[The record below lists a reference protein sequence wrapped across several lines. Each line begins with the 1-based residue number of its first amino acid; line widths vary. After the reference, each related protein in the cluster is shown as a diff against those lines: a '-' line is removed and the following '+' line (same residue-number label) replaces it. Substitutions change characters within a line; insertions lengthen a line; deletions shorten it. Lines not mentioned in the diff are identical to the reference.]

1 MTALA
6 LIVCEAIT
14 MNKQKIFIKWTLEFE
29 VFIINFLLNLEKL
42 IESRFLVE
50 TINPRS
56 TDLSSLNNR
65 ASRLLKKD
73 E

>member
-6 LIVCEAIT
+6 LTACEAIT

-29 VFIINFLLNLEKL
+29 VFIINFLLNLEKS